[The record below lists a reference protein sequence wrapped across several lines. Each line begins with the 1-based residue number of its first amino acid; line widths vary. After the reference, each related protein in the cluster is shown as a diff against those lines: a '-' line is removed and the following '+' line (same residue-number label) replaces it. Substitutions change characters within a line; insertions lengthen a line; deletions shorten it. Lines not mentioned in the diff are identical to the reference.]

1 MGIEPGLSWLGD
13 RERALWLL
21 AISLYGV
28 GDGLTTAIGLWTVG
42 ATEVGP
48 VVGPM
53 VASFGTA
60 GLFLAK
66 TVTIALFY
74 LVWYVLASPARVAIP
89 LAIAV
94 VGAMVTGWN
103 AGVIFVS

>member
-1 MGIEPGLSWLGD
+1 MGLEPGLSWLGD
-13 RERALWLL
+13 RERTLWFL
-21 AISLYGV
+21 AIALYGV
-28 GDGLTTAIGLWTVG
+28 GDGLTTAIGLWAVG

-53 VASFGTA
+53 VSVFGIV

-66 TVTIALFY
+66 VLTVAVFY
-74 LVWYVLASPARVAIP
+74 LVWYVLTSPARVAIP

-94 VGAMVTGWN
+94 VGALVTGWN
-103 AGVIFVS
+103 AGVILVS